1 MLLGVKS
8 ARPLAFGLLVMDV
21 RGVLGTR
28 VFGEGMAHLKL
39 IKNVTESE
47 FVGVDMLVREIFH
60 VINVFSGSVFDGF
73 ISSHTV
79 RKEILMTTSKEER
92 AKR

>member
-1 MLLGVKS
+1 
-8 ARPLAFGLLVMDV
+8 MDV

-28 VFGEGMAHLKL
+28 IFDEGMVHLKH

-47 FVGVDMLVREIFH
+47 FVGVDMLMREIFH
-60 VINVFSGSVFDGF
+60 AIDVFAGSVFDGF

-79 RKEILMTTSKEER
+79 RKEILMTTSKEAR